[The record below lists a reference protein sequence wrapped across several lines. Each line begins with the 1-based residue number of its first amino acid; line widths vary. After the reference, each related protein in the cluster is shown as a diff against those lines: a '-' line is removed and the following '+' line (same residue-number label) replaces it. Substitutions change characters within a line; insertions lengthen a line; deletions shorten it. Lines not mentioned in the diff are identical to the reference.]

1 MEVFERDFDL
11 FEFIVIPF
19 DGDDDDVSGS
29 CIFSFNNICDESLFD
44 WESIELSLSKRLFEW
59 KPLNVEFD
67 KSEGVNN
74 DEEGS
79 GGGGGGGK
87 GGQNVGNNNEL
98 VFVVVVGGVET
109 VCTSCFIAFGSSRKI
124 RIRRNGS
131 RPFCVNN
138 SHCFGRARISLNR
151 ILILFYKDQKKSLL
165 T

>member
-1 MEVFERDFDL
+1 
-11 FEFIVIPF
+11 
-19 DGDDDDVSGS
+19 
-29 CIFSFNNICDESLFD
+29 
-44 WESIELSLSKRLFEW
+44 
-59 KPLNVEFD
+59 LNVEFD